1 MQTILY
7 IPKTQ
12 LKSDTEKGLE
22 AVLLSG
28 HVSWEKHWENV
39 HPGPLPTLATTARGL
54 KHGSLVLSLQV
65 KWGSYPNHYHFFLPM
80 LKVGSNPQACHS
92 RSCTA
97 ILVRALG
104 SSHHDR
110 LPHTVRRTQPS
121 RTPNLNAF
129 HGSALRGTVSSVPKV
144 PFMSFALWSTLS
156 TTLHTPLSSQ
166 ALSSQLTR
174 DWPHKQQECQ
184 PQFPNQK
191 LGPVI
196 WQKPKLIR
204 ANR

>member
-65 KWGSYPNHYHFFLPM
+65 K
-80 LKVGSNPQACHS
+80 
-92 RSCTA
+92 
-97 ILVRALG
+97 
-104 SSHHDR
+104 
-110 LPHTVRRTQPS
+110 
-121 RTPNLNAF
+121 
-129 HGSALRGTVSSVPKV
+129 
-144 PFMSFALWSTLS
+144 
-156 TTLHTPLSSQ
+156 
-166 ALSSQLTR
+166 
-174 DWPHKQQECQ
+174 
-184 PQFPNQK
+184 
-191 LGPVI
+191 
-196 WQKPKLIR
+196 
-204 ANR
+204 